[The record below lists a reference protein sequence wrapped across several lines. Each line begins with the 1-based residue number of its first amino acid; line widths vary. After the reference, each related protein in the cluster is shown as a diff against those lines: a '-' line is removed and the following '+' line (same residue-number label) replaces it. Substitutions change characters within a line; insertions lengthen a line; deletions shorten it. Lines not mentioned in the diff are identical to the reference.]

1 MKLPNPFARLLG
13 LQRTADARERL
24 HALRGKY
31 ALTENDPI
39 WELVSVLEDFC
50 ADLRAESHS
59 SAPSESAPNV
69 QPSTSTSESTLHPW
83 RIVALCSAGAA
94 LQTLLLALSFVA
106 GAHTTHMAA
115 ALPSALAVPV
125 GWVMLVLFVPLLG
138 GLTIFGWRARRRE
151 PAIGWTLAICSA
163 ASIAAYCT
171 ALWRLL

>member
-59 SAPSESAPNV
+59 ERTIGIGA
-69 QPSTSTSESTLHPW
+69 QRSTQHEHK
-83 RIVALCSAGAA
+83 
-94 LQTLLLALSFVA
+94 
-106 GAHTTHMAA
+106 
-115 ALPSALAVPV
+115 
-125 GWVMLVLFVPLLG
+125 
-138 GLTIFGWRARRRE
+138 
-151 PAIGWTLAICSA
+151 
-163 ASIAAYCT
+163 
-171 ALWRLL
+171 